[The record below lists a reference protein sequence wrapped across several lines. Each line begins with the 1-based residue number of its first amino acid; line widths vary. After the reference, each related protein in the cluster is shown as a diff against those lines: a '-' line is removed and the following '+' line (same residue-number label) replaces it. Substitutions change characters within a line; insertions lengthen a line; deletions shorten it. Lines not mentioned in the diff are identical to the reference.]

1 MEIAN
6 PNFCKNKPSRTVG
19 SQNVVGSADRKED
32 NESTLL
38 LPCRRGAM
46 SKKPKKKT
54 GRKVQWNDKNGN
66 KLVEV
71 LEFEPR
77 KAGNTCMSCLVEQ
90 ESEPDRGLHR
100 TGT

>member
-71 LEFEPR
+71 LEFEPSD
-77 KAGNTCMSCLVEQ
+77 TSDSDDEDSDSCMCKIM
-90 ESEPDRGLHR
+90 
-100 TGT
+100 